1 MVSDDGEAGRLLA
14 SRSSGH
20 DDLLQEGGGLSGG
33 TGGLHGMIEHGR
45 GGEGVV
51 LKVESNDAKVVKLRV
66 THFLLCVLHLM
77 KDYINEDTYR
87 VLDNPTISSSS
98 LAASPGKLL
107 VLAAAMISSIVAED
121 PSWRSYCEEGT
132 FPGVSN
138 TFRKSASPKRA
149 SRKYNYLILG
159 VSISKQVA
167 GGQDLLDC
175 GGRPRLEVELEGR
188 CMPLHQIHLEMFVR
202 EDKKL

>member
-1 MVSDDGEAGRLLA
+1 
-14 SRSSGH
+14 
-20 DDLLQEGGGLSGG
+20 
-33 TGGLHGMIEHGR
+33 MIKHGR

-107 VLAAAMISSIVAED
+107 VLAAAMISSMVAED
-121 PSWRSYCEEGT
+121 PS
-132 FPGVSN
+132 
-138 TFRKSASPKRA
+138 
-149 SRKYNYLILG
+149 
-159 VSISKQVA
+159 
-167 GGQDLLDC
+167 
-175 GGRPRLEVELEGR
+175 
-188 CMPLHQIHLEMFVR
+188 
-202 EDKKL
+202 

>member
-1 MVSDDGEAGRLLA
+1 MVSDGGEAGRLLA
-14 SRSSGH
+14 SRSSDH
-20 DDLLQEGGGLSGG
+20 DDLLQEGGGLSGA
-33 TGGLHGMIEHGR
+33 GGLHGMIEHKR

-51 LKVESNDAKVVKLRV
+51 LRVESNDAKIIKLRV

-77 KDYINEDTYR
+77 KDYTNEDTYTR

-98 LAASPGKLL
+98 LAASPSKLL
-107 VLAAAMISSIVAED
+107 VLAAAMISSMVAED

-149 SRKYNYLILG
+149 SRIYNHLILA
-159 VSISKQVA
+159 VIISRQVA
-167 GGQDLLDC
+167 GGCQYILDG
-175 GGRPRLEVELEGR
+175 GGRPKLEVELIGR
-188 CMPLHQIHLEMFVR
+188 CLPIH
-202 EDKKL
+202 

>member
-1 MVSDDGEAGRLLA
+1 
-14 SRSSGH
+14 
-20 DDLLQEGGGLSGG
+20 
-33 TGGLHGMIEHGR
+33 MIEHGR

-51 LKVESNDAKVVKLRV
+51 LKVESNNAKVVKLRV

-77 KDYINEDTYR
+77 KDCINEDRYTR

-107 VLAAAMISSIVAED
+107 VLAAAMISSMVAED

-149 SRKYNYLILG
+149 SRKYNYLILA
-159 VSISKQVA
+159 VSISRQVA
-167 GGQDLLDC
+167 GGGQDLLDG
-175 GGRPRLEVELEGR
+175 GGRPKLEVELI
-188 CMPLHQIHLEMFVR
+188 PVHQIHLEMFVR
-202 EDKKL
+202 EEKKL

>member
-1 MVSDDGEAGRLLA
+1 MVSDGGEAGRLLA
-14 SRSSGH
+14 SRSSDH
-20 DDLLQEGGGLSGG
+20 DDLLQEGGGLSGA
-33 TGGLHGMIEHGR
+33 GGLHGMIEHGR

-107 VLAAAMISSIVAED
+107 VLAAAMISSMVAED

-149 SRKYNYLILG
+149 SRQYNYLILA
-159 VSISKQVA
+159 VSISRQVA
-167 GGQDLLDC
+167 GGCQYLLNG
-175 GGRPRLEVELEGR
+175 GGRPKLEVELEGR
-188 CMPLHQIHLEMFVR
+188 CLRVHQIHLEMFVR
-202 EDKKL
+202 EERV